1 MRIGYTSVPDMLEP
15 DGLIHE
21 APDAAETGEDDTSV
35 AALFSKDGLFWA
47 QSDEQGIDTASER
60 KVFSNIADCS
70 ADPGILTLGQ
80 AYRAHDIHRYCSAE
94 CQVRRRAVS
103 TLTAAERPGFDI
115 SPGLSDPTVD

>member
-21 APDAAETGEDDTSV
+21 APVAGTGEDDTP
-35 AALFSKDGLFWA
+35 AATLSPQGGPFRA
-47 QSDEQGIDTASER
+47 QSDDRASDTTSER

-103 TLTAAERPGFDI
+103 ILTATERPGFAI
-115 SPGLSDPTVD
+115 SPGLPDPTAD